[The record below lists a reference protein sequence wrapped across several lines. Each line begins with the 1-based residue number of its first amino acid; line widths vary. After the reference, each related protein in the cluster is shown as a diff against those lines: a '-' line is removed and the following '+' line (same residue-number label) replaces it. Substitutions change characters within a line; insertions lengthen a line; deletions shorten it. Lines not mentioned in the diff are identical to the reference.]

1 VFLCA
6 VRWCG
11 LVDLVKFSTT
21 MLQMGNNTGIEVPVD
36 VVTALGPGKRPP
48 VVVKVN
54 GYEYRSTIAPM
65 GGKYLLPF
73 SADRRK
79 ESGIQGGDAIDVE
92 LTLDTT
98 PRTVEVPDD
107 LRSALDASA
116 TATAAWEKLSYTHK
130 KEHVRSVLDAK
141 KAETRTRRIAAVV
154 AKLEG

>member
-1 VFLCA
+1 
-6 VRWCG
+6 
-11 LVDLVKFSTT
+11 
-21 MLQMGNNTGIEVPVD
+21 
-36 VVTALGPGKRPP
+36 
-48 VVVKVN
+48 
-54 GYEYRSTIAPM
+54 M

-92 LTLDTT
+92 LTLDTA
-98 PRTVEVPDD
+98 PRTVEIPDD
-107 LRSALDASA
+107 LQSALKSSP
-116 TATAAWEKLSYTHK
+116 TAAAAWDKLSYTDK